1 MPNYMTELSPDNNA
15 HVYQIKDKEA
25 APITLLKDTVGWV
38 GKNKAPVHIDNI
50 KSLNSSVG
58 TWSGN
63 VYTRNDLTFTFD
75 VNKDGYV
82 TRITLS
88 GTASANTTVELLTLT
103 GAQIKALGS
112 SLVLSGGI
120 TSNAYLILR
129 KSDWTNVARS
139 NGSDSNAFNTAS
151 LEDATTY
158 YLSAPVT
165 SGTNTSGF
173 VYYPM
178 LRDASIPDSTFEP
191 YHPSVEEEIKQV
203 YVDNGILGAH
213 QWLDVSKDPISYHTT
228 LSVSGHSIRLQT
240 TSQTWGNV
248 SYKLTTLPKNTKFNL
263 RCNASITSGAALIA
277 LRGKVAGG
285 SDVVIREISVSAGA
299 FDAEFNT
306 SNYDEITIGFYCTDS
321 TTTTADITYGDI
333 LLKLASDMSNDVTD
347 YSETNQ
353 QLTQSKFPRSEQ
365 RVLGAKNWFD
375 TSKITTTTK
384 ITISNEGKNIALEN
398 TDSSQY
404 FSRFFYV
411 DVEPNVDYRVSSD
424 IVITS
429 GQAGFKI
436 ASEDGTTTIKEEAP
450 FNSSTS
456 KEFTFNPGNRTRIRI
471 ILFGTYDVNSACNL
485 SYNNL
490 LVTLATDTDRT
501 WVPYAMTNR
510 EMTAIAQPNDG
521 VLQVGKL
528 VVLHKAFTTN
538 DALSGGAWNNNRTDI
553 VFPAPIKNI
562 PVRAFVSGSGFADL
576 MLGESGNNLFSAT
589 AINADKTIYITCA
602 YISK

>member
-178 LRDASIPDSTFEP
+178 LRDTSIIDSTFEP
-191 YHPSVEEEIKQV
+191 YHESVEQC
-203 YVDNGILGAH
+203 
-213 QWLDVSKDPISYHTT
+213 
-228 LSVSGHSIRLQT
+228 
-240 TSQTWGNV
+240 
-248 SYKLTTLPKNTKFNL
+248 KFD
-263 RCNASITSGAALIA
+263 RA
-277 LRGKVAGG
+277 
-285 SDVVIREISVSAGA
+285 
-299 FDAEFNT
+299 
-306 SNYDEITIGFYCTDS
+306 
-321 TTTTADITYGDI
+321 
-333 LLKLASDMSNDVTD
+333 
-347 YSETNQ
+347 
-353 QLTQSKFPRSEQ
+353 EQ
-365 RVLGAKNWFD
+365 RVLGAKNLL
-375 TSKITTTTK
+375 KYPYGNTTK
-384 ITISNEGKNIALEN
+384 TENNVTFTDNGDGTITANTSAAASANTSFMLAMAFVYGLDKDAFLSGIPSGISSAISDILLWDETASKGYYDNGNGVLIPASISGHIVNIA
-398 TDSSQY
+398 
-404 FSRFFYV
+404 F
-411 DVEPNVDYRVSSD
+411 RVK
-424 IVITS
+424 S
-429 GQAGFKI
+429 GQTV
-436 ASEDGTTTIKEEAP
+436 SNLTIKPMLRLASDP
-450 FNSSTS
+450 DD
-456 KEFTFNPGNRTRIRI
+456 
-471 ILFGTYDVNSACNL
+471 TY
-485 SYNNL
+485 
-490 LVTLATDTDRT
+490 
-501 WVPYAMTNR
+501 VPYAMTNR